1 MMTKKNIKN
10 LTHWVLKIL
19 NILPKKRGWND
30 SIGAAPFEILVFNV
44 YLAFLRWIYGLGIQ
58 NQDQILN

>member
-19 NILPKKRGWND
+19 NILPKKRGWNG

-44 YLAFLRWIYGLGIQ
+44 YLAFLR
-58 NQDQILN
+58 